1 MVDAFVNV
9 EEDRLDF
16 IRANQENLR
25 SEHYKGIHDAIARG
39 DVEGSTTGKIIL
51 PSSLTGSPRYMI
63 NNYQD
68 VMAIYR
74 CYENPDL
81 FITFTC
87 NVNWP
92 EIHREIKKTRNYQP
106 EDKPDI
112 IVRVFH
118 SKLIDMM
125 SSLNP
130 ENILDE
136 KLLVF
141 LFYFLN
147 FRFSFF
153 LLQATFFT
161 SLLAF
166 SLFRCLRCEVP
177 KKILV
182 AYSFISLASSRVQI
196 SFTRGC

>member
-25 SEHYKGIHDAIARG
+25 SEHYKGIHDVIARG
-39 DVEGSTTGKIIL
+39 DVDGSTIGKIIL

-68 VMAIYR
+68 AMAICR
-74 CYENPDL
+74 CYGNPDL
-81 FITFTC
+81 LITFTY
-87 NVNWP
+87 NVKWP
-92 EIHREIKKTRNYQP
+92 EIHREIKKKRNYQP

-112 IVRVFH
+112 IARVFH

-125 SSLNP
+125 SFIKSGKP
-130 ENILDE
+130 FGRTIAGISIL
-136 KLLVF
+136 F
-141 LFYFLN
+141 LKFHYF
-147 FRFSFF
+147 S
-153 LLQATFFT
+153 LLQTTIFT

-166 SLFRCLRCEVP
+166 SLFRCLRRGVP
-177 KKILV
+177 KKRLA
-182 AYSFISLASSRVQI
+182 AYLFISLASSRIQI
-196 SFTRGC
+196 PFT

>member
-1 MVDAFVNV
+1 MMRAYYAYLIHEREKQESTLIKGGRLYQQFLVDAFVNV

-16 IRANQENLR
+16 IRANKENLR

-39 DVEGSTTGKIIL
+39 DVNGSTTGKIIL

-68 VMAIYR
+68 AMAIYR
-74 CYENPDL
+74 CYGNPDL

-87 NVNWP
+87 NVKWL

-125 SSLNP
+125 SFIKSGKP
-130 ENILDE
+130 FGRTITGISILFL
-136 KLLVF
+136 KFQVF
-141 LFYFLN
+141 FPFADNHFYF
-147 FRFSFF
+147 FACIFSF
-153 LLQATFFT
+153 
-161 SLLAF
+161 
-166 SLFRCLRCEVP
+166 
-177 KKILV
+177 
-182 AYSFISLASSRVQI
+182 
-196 SFTRGC
+196 

>member
-16 IRANQENLR
+16 IRVNQENLR
-25 SEHYKGIHDAIARG
+25 SEHYKGIHDVIARG

-51 PSSLTGSPRYMI
+51 PSFLTGSPRYMI

-68 VMAIYR
+68 VMAICR

-106 EDKPDI
+106 EDEPNI

-125 SSLNP
+125 SFIKSGKHFGRTIAGIS
-130 ENILDE
+130 IL
-136 KLLVF
+136 F
-141 LFYFLN
+141 LKF
-147 FRFSFF
+147 
-153 LLQATFFT
+153 
-161 SLLAF
+161 
-166 SLFRCLRCEVP
+166 
-177 KKILV
+177 
-182 AYSFISLASSRVQI
+182 
-196 SFTRGC
+196 